1 MDFEANYVRD
11 CPGCG
16 DTFTAKRLNQK
27 FCDKLCKSQFHNNK
41 SRGVRIM
48 EKSKSEITGEADAIL
63 WKNRE
68 VLEKYVG
75 KEVELKKLEDE
86 GFNPFF
92 ITEYVLRDN
101 DKTYYRVYDL
111 AYLPIDG
118 KLKIFTNA

>member
-1 MDFEANYVRD
+1 
-11 CPGCG
+11 
-16 DTFTAKRLNQK
+16 
-27 FCDKLCKSQFHNNK
+27 
-41 SRGVRIM
+41 M

-75 KEVELKKLEDE
+75 QEIELKDLEAE